1 MADFKIMRNGLNTEI
16 VGDPHI
22 GQSSEDVTVAVTD
35 DGTYTGYEKKLY
47 YSYGYRNQIYRA
59 IADENSSN
67 EFVIPMTAF
76 LEPGMVRLSLE
87 LSKGTNKPTCNAVFI
102 IVTEGAKSVAASDIL
117 PDDATWEQYVASY
130 VKSHADTLKGDKG
143 DKGDKGEKGEQGTPT
158 DDQVQA
164 SVDKWLMEHPEA
176 TTTVED
182 GSITE
187 EKFSSDTKLWN
198 TQRLSII
205 SNEYKNSGYA
215 GELFNQFGA
224 NINVFADYIDT
235 DSHKELFYRV
245 YRNNVVG
252 DGKVGIMLAC
262 YDSGKNYLYTMKDL
276 SGDYTSKFTTLRLIV
291 VNETLNEANVRV
303 KAICRA
309 DIPDEVKFVR
319 FAIQGNSDFVKA
331 FYERLVISYEDFT
344 DYDAVEKTVYN
355 EKLITAVESI
365 TGSSGKPEIKSK
377 TMVMIGDSLTNWGGG
392 NDTEDGFLKIVH
404 DSTGV
409 VTSNEGL
416 AGAWWQIGDG
426 QTQCGVKRVDKIIAD
441 KRKYDVYCF
450 MLGTNA
456 GSITDTGETS
466 ANTSTMCGAIRYCME
481 KLKAYDPTGI
491 ILVLL
496 PPQRAEGNDA
506 QEKVNA
512 VIKSIVNSYSVKT
525 LDIYHEGGIVPNTK
539 IANVNYLSDG
549 LHLSKNGYTVLGN
562 ILSSEIKYLLCI

>member
-1 MADFKIMRNGLNTEI
+1 MTDFL
-16 VGDPHI
+16 
-22 GQSSEDVTVAVTD
+22 
-35 DGTYTGYEKKLY
+35 KKPL
-47 YSYGYRNQIYRA
+47 
-59 IADENSSN
+59 
-67 EFVIPMTAF
+67 
-76 LEPGMVRLSLE
+76 
-87 LSKGTNKPTCNAVFI
+87 
-102 IVTEGAKSVAASDIL
+102 
-117 PDDATWEQYVASY
+117 
-130 VKSHADTLKGDKG
+130 VKVLML
-143 DKGDKGEKGEQGTPT
+143 KGEKGETGTPT

-205 SNEYKNSGYA
+205 SNEYKNSGYS

-235 DSHKELFYRV
+235 DSNKELFYRV
-245 YRNNVVG
+245 YRNNVMS
-252 DGKVGIMLAC
+252 DGKVGIELAC
-262 YDSGKNYLYTMKDL
+262 YDSGKNYLYTVSDS
-276 SGDYTSKFTTLRLIV
+276 SGDYTSKFTTLRCIT

-319 FAIQGNSDFVKA
+319 FAIQGNSYFVKA

-344 DYDAVEKTVYN
+344 DYDAIDKTFYN

-365 TGSSGKPEIKSK
+365 TSSSGKPEIKSK

-392 NDTEDGFLKIVH
+392 NDTAEGFLKIVH

-416 AGAWWQIGDG
+416 AGAWWQTGDG
-426 QTQCGVKRVDKIIAD
+426 QTQCGVKRVDKIIAN
-441 KRKYDVYCF
+441 KRKYDMYCF
-450 MLGTNA
+450 MLGTNQ
-456 GSITDTGETS
+456 GSSTDTGETS
-466 ANTSTMCGAIRYCME
+466 ADTSTMCGAIRYCME

-496 PPQRAEGNDA
+496 PPQRAEGNDS

-525 LDIYHEGGIVPNTK
+525 LDIYHESGIVPNTK

-549 LHLSKNGYTVLGN
+549 LHLNKNGYTVLGN